1 MKQLDFTL
9 SLIDKLTRPLKQA
22 QASVTGFAEKSQA
35 AFGKIAVGGAGL
47 VGVGLSIKGALGPA
61 IEITDALNAAA
72 TKGIDETT
80 LQKVAGDALAFSA
93 KYGKSSVDFINS
105 TEAIRSQVGLLT
117 NQELPAF
124 VVATNTLA
132 AATKASGTEA
142 AEYMGSMYNKF
153 SSYAEKIGRVEFA
166 EQVASKTAYMVKAF
180 GTNMQA
186 MSDLMEGARGVGA
199 NYGVGIDE
207 QFAVMGQ
214 LERTLGS
221 EASSVYESFYQTAQE
236 GAKKLGMSF
245 VNATGGM
252 VSLPEMLE
260 KLQTRYGASIEG
272 NLKAQAA
279 LDDAFGDSSVLI
291 KQLYG
296 NVDLLKRHINELGS
310 SDGMKRATEMAERMT
325 NPWERLTAI
334 WYSIRAAMG
343 LTLLPVLYPLINKM
357 ADAGQTLVRWL
368 KLFPN
373 LARAIGL
380 AVLAFLSLA
389 AAGAIANLAI
399 GVHMFLM
406 MGLRSIL
413 GPVAKLLGLNR
424 LAMLAGGAATAVFN
438 RGLVLLRAGL
448 LAASIAARTGAVSF
462 LLMSWPIALLVAAI
476 GAVVA
481 AVWAFWKPIKAFVS
495 GFIAGFKEAA
505 GALSPFAG
513 AFDLVKRAAAGV
525 WGAIQAVFNWFVR
538 LLTPVQSTAAEL
550 QGVTSAG
557 QACGQIVAGAIG
569 LLLSP
574 IELVI
579 TTVGHLFDAFGIV
592 KQGWLDVVA
601 AFDPSSPIASF
612 MKIGSVVAGVFTKLW
627 GVFRSAFADTYNWII
642 DKINMLPGVSIDPMH
657 VDVVPTVT
665 EPQGMVNMPPVTVP
679 AIDAGAL
686 PTGLATLEG
695 SNALPAAAQ
704 AAAVAPVAVPQPAPA
719 LMSAAGARKT
729 LIDDVRDPIVVPR
742 AMQGTAATPAPA
754 VPAVKVP
761 QPPPQQVQVLAQV
774 QAEKSAPPPPAPSL
788 LLSGGKLKGIGPGG
802 INKEINNNSRT
813 VTDNRKNIENVHINV
828 KQGMTPEQL
837 MEWQELS

>member
-1 MKQLDFTL
+1 MRQLDFTL

-72 TKGIDETT
+72 TKGIDDST

-93 KYGKSSVDFINS
+93 KYGKSAVEFIGS

-117 NQELPAF
+117 NDELPKFAI
-124 VVATNTLA
+124 ATNTLA
-132 AATKASGTEA
+132 AAVKASAGEA

-153 SSYAEKIGRVEFA
+153 DSYAEKVGRVDFA
-166 EQVASKTAYMVKAF
+166 EQVAGKTAYMAQVF
-180 GTNMQA
+180 GTSMA
-186 MSDLMEGARGVGA
+186 TISDLMEGAKGVGS
-199 NYGVGIDE
+199 NYGVGMDE
-207 QFAVMGQ
+207 QFAVLGQ
-214 LERTLGS
+214 LEKTLGT
-221 EASSVYESFYQTAQE
+221 EASGSYETFYKGAAE
-236 GAKKLGMSF
+236 GAKQLGLSF
-245 VNATGGM
+245 VNASGQM
-252 VSLPEMLE
+252 LAMPEMLE
-260 KLQTRYGASIEG
+260 KLQARYGASIEG
-272 NLKAQAA
+272 NLKAQAE
-279 LDDAFGDSSVLI
+279 LDKAFGDGANVI

-296 NVDLLKRHINELGS
+296 NVDVLKKHINELGS
-310 SDGMKRATEMAERMT
+310 SDGMKRATEMAQRMA

-368 KLFPN
+368 KMFPN

-406 MGLRSIL
+406 LGLRSLL

-424 LAMLAGGAATAVFN
+424 LAMLAGGAATTVFN
-438 RGLVLLRAGL
+438 RGLGMLRAGL
-448 LAASIAARTGAVSF
+448 LAASMAARAGALSF
-462 LLMSWPIALLVAAI
+462 LLMAWPIALVVAAI
-476 GAVVA
+476 AAVVA
-481 AVWAFWKPIKAFVS
+481 AVWVFWEPIKAFVS

-513 AFDLVKRAAAGV
+513 AFDLVKRAASGV
-525 WGAIQAVFNWFVR
+525 WDAIKTLFGWFVS

-550 QGVTSAG
+550 EGVTSAG
-557 QACGQIVAGAIG
+557 QACGQIVAAAIG

-574 IELVI
+574 FELVI
-579 TTVGHLFDAFGIV
+579 KTVGHLFDAFGIV

-601 AFDPSSPIASF
+601 AFDPSSPIESF
-612 MKIGSVVAGVFTKLW
+612 MKIGSVVTGVFTKLW

-642 DKINMLPGVSIDPMH
+642 DKINMLPGVNIDPMH

-665 EPQGMVNMPPVTVP
+665 EPQGMPGAQPVKLP
-679 AIDAGAL
+679 AIDPGAL
-686 PTGLATLEG
+686 PTGLA
-695 SNALPAAAQ
+695 S
-704 AAAVAPVAVPQPAPA
+704 VAVPQPAPA
-719 LMSAAGARKT
+719 LMPAGSARKT
-729 LIDDVRDPIVVPR
+729 LIEDVRDPIVMPR
-742 AMQGTAATPAPA
+742 AMQGTAATPAPV

-761 QPPPQQVQVLAQV
+761 QPPPQHVQVLAQV
-774 QAEKSAPPPPAPSL
+774 QTEKSAPPPPAPST

-813 VTDNRKNIENVHINV
+813 ITDNRKSIENVHINV

>member
-22 QASVTGFAEKSQA
+22 QSSVTGFAEKSQA

-124 VVATNTLA
+124 VMATNTLA

-166 EQVASKTAYMVKAF
+166 EQVANKTAYMVKAF

-221 EASSVYESFYQTAQE
+221 EASSVYESFYQTAQD

-380 AVLAFLSLA
+380 AVLAFLGLA
-389 AAGAIANLAI
+389 AAGAIANIVLGVMQFIIIGLSALWTGFTAILKIHVAAIWLYKKAALAWAAAMRI
-399 GVHMFLM
+399 
-406 MGLRSIL
+406 LR
-413 GPVAKLLGLNR
+413 V
-424 LAMLAGGAATAVFN
+424 
-438 RGLVLLRAGL
+438 GL
-448 LAASIAARTGAVSF
+448 LALRMASVMAGIAF
-462 LLMSWPIALLVAAI
+462 NFMSWPILLII
-476 GAVVA
+476 GALVLLGVGCYLLIKHWDAIKAALMQTDAFKNIA
-481 AVWAFWKPIKAFVS
+481 AVVS
-495 GFIAGFKEAA
+495 WVGEIF
-505 GALSPFAG
+505 
-513 AFDLVKRAAAGV
+513 AGV
-525 WGAIQAVFNWFVR
+525 WAWVADGWDQLCAYFKGFSLADSFEGMVDAVGSLF
-538 LLTPVQSTAAEL
+538 S
-550 QGVTSAG
+550 
-557 QACGQIVAGAIG
+557 G
-569 LLLSP
+569 LWDS
-574 IELVI
+574 
-579 TTVGHLFDAFGIV
+579 V
-592 KQGWLDVVA
+592 KKV
-601 AFDPSSPIASF
+601 FAS
-612 MKIGSVVAGVFTKLW
+612 
-627 GVFRSAFADTYNWII
+627 TYNWII
-642 DKINMLPGVSIDPMH
+642 DKLNVLPGVNLDTMTME
-657 VDVVPTVT
+657 VVPTVV
-665 EPQGMVNMPPVTVP
+665 EPQGMPDGVQSVKIP
-679 AIDAGAL
+679 AIDPSAL
-686 PTGLATLEG
+686 PTALATVAERG
-695 SNALPAAAQ
+695 ILPEMEHVSAI
-704 AAAVAPVAVPQPAPA
+704 APATVPQPAPE
-719 LMSAAGARKT
+719 LMAAESVRKPLMPNVRDPIVVPKVLQETTSTRMPAPELMPASGARKA
-729 LIDDVRDPIVVPR
+729 LLQDVRDPIVVPR
-742 AMQGTAATPAPA
+742 AMQGMAATPAPA

-761 QPPPQQVQVLAQV
+761 QPSPQQVQVLAQV
-774 QAEKSAPPPPAPSL
+774 QSEKSAPPPPAPSM